1 MVKLNERKIHWLIH
15 EKLRGRGAGE
25 LALIQ
30 RVSHRRI
37 EQIWQAY
44 KRTGIPP
51 TLKTPGKPKG
61 APVRLHEAAL
71 VLKAYDQL
79 KVNALTLEHV
89 LRDTYG
95 VKLPHNRIHMILKE
109 AGRAMP
115 QPNKQRRRKWVRYE
129 REHSM
134 SLWHMDWKQL
144 NDGRWWIA
152 AEDDASR
159 LIVGYGVFQE
169 ATAEHTIH
177 VLKQA
182 IIKHGRPRE
191 LLTDRGSQFYANEC
205 ERREKGISQ
214 FETYLAE
221 QGIKHLLCHVNHPQ
235 TNGKLERI
243 YGVYEQK
250 QHQFKSID
258 EYVHWHNEIK
268 PHMSLNWEALETP
281 IQAFQRKQP
290 PKEARTETAEPL
302 VK

>member
-1 MVKLNERKIHWLIH
+1 MVKLNERKIRWIIQQ
-15 EKLRGRGAGE
+15 KLGGRGTGE
-25 LALIQ
+25 IALIQ
-30 RVSHRRI
+30 RVTRRRI
-37 EQIWQAY
+37 EQLWQTY
-44 KRTGIPP
+44 RRTGILP
-51 TLKTPGKPKG
+51 TLKKPGRPSK
-61 APVRLHEAAL
+61 APVNLRDAAL
-71 VLKAYDQL
+71 ILETYDKL

-109 AGRAMP
+109 AGRALP
-115 QPNKQRRRKWVRYE
+115 QPSKQRRRKWVRYE

-144 NDGRWWIA
+144 PDSRWWIA

-159 LIVGYGVFQE
+159 LIMGYGVFQE

-177 VLKQA
+177 ILKQA
-182 IIKHGRPRE
+182 ITKHGCPRE
-191 LLTDRGSQFYANEC
+191 LLTDRGSQFYANEG

-214 FETYLAE
+214 FEAYLAE
-221 QGIKHLLCHVNHPQ
+221 QGIKHLLCRVSHPQ

-250 QHQFKSID
+250 QHQFKSVD

-268 PHMSLNWEALETP
+268 PHLSLNIETLETP
-281 IQAFQRKQP
+281 IQAFHRKQP
-290 PKEARTETAEPL
+290 PQKTEATQTIQDA
-302 VK
+302 K

>member
-1 MVKLNERKIHWLIH
+1 MVKLNERKIRWIIQQ
-15 EKLRGRGAGE
+15 KLGGRGTGE
-25 LALIQ
+25 IALIQ
-30 RVSHRRI
+30 RVTRRRI
-37 EQIWQAY
+37 EQLWQTY
-44 KRTGIPP
+44 RRTGILP
-51 TLKTPGKPKG
+51 TLKKPGRPSK
-61 APVRLHEAAL
+61 APVNLRDAAL
-71 VLKAYDQL
+71 ILETYDKL

-109 AGRAMP
+109 AGRALP
-115 QPNKQRRRKWVRYE
+115 QPSKQRRRKWVRYE

-144 NDGRWWIA
+144 PDSRWWIA

-177 VLKQA
+177 ILKQA
-182 IIKHGRPRE
+182 ITKHGCPRE
-191 LLTDRGSQFYANEC
+191 LLTDRGSQFYANEG

-214 FETYLAE
+214 FEAYLAE
-221 QGIKHLLCHVNHPQ
+221 QGIKHLLCRVSHPQ

-250 QHQFKSID
+250 QHQFKSVD

-268 PHMSLNWEALETP
+268 PHLSLNIETLETP
-281 IQAFQRKQP
+281 IQAFHRKQP
-290 PKEARTETAEPL
+290 PQKTEATQTIQDA
-302 VK
+302 K